1 MSQNM
6 RYIPDTGRDRMK
18 AWVLLLM
25 VLAAWL
31 LPCAALGEG
40 AAMAQARLRLQA
52 LDIAVSDAL
61 AGEVEQ
67 AQAAMAQHMART
79 GMRAEETT
87 PGSTVY
93 DLLIFMGCGDY
104 SQDTGEWMPTSDR
117 VYAFDAEVYDIEHMY
132 TRFLLGMQA
141 IIPGIAITDVREDL
155 SGMAEDMNFSGVD
168 GTRSVDFCVNE
179 HPYSVTLESRG
190 DWFNEEMIA
199 FFMDVLEREQ
209 YPGKLHQITDSMDQM
224 VILFYG
230 SDADALRLRL
240 ALQ

>member
-1 MSQNM
+1 
-6 RYIPDTGRDRMK
+6 MK

-40 AAMAQARLRLQA
+40 EAMAQARLRLQA
-52 LDIAVSDAL
+52 LGIEVSDAL

-67 AQAAMAQHMART
+67 AQDVMAQHMAKAGIQAR
-79 GMRAEETT
+79 ETT
-87 PGSTVY
+87 PGGTVY

-104 SQDTGEWMPTSDR
+104 SQETGEWMPTSDR
-117 VYAFDAEVYDIEHMY
+117 VYAFDAEVYDVEHMY
-132 TRFLLGMQA
+132 AQFLRGMQA
-141 IIPGIAITDVREDL
+141 IIPGIAITGVREDL
-155 SGMAEDMNFSGVD
+155 SGMTEDMSFIGVD
-168 GTRSVDFCVNE
+168 GTRSVDFCVNG

-190 DWFNEEMIA
+190 DWFNEDMLA
-199 FFMDVLEREQ
+199 FFMDVLEKEQ
-209 YPGKLHQITDSMDQM
+209 YPGGLQQISGDMEQM

-230 SDADALRLRL
+230 SDADAIRLRL

>member
-1 MSQNM
+1 MSQTM
-6 RYIPDTGRDRMK
+6 RFIPGTGGDRMK
-18 AWVLLLM
+18 AWVSLLM
-25 VLAAWL
+25 VLAACL
-31 LPCAALGEG
+31 LPCAALSEGE
-40 AAMAQARLRLQA
+40 AMAQARLRLQA

-67 AQAAMAQHMART
+67 AQAVMAQHMTKA
-79 GMRAEETT
+79 GMHAKEATA
-87 PGSTVY
+87 GSTVY

-132 TRFLLGMQA
+132 ARFLRGMQA

-168 GTRSVDFCVNE
+168 GTRSVDFCVNG

-190 DWFNEEMIA
+190 DWFNEDMIA
-199 FFMDVLEREQ
+199 FFTDVLEREQ
-209 YPGKLHQITDSMDQM
+209 YPGKLHQITDNMDQM

>member
-1 MSQNM
+1 
-6 RYIPDTGRDRMK
+6 MK

-40 AAMAQARLRLQA
+40 EAMAQARLRLQA
-52 LDIAVSDAL
+52 LGIEVSDAL

-67 AQAAMAQHMART
+67 AQDVMAQHMAKAGIQAR
-79 GMRAEETT
+79 ETT

-104 SQDTGEWMPTSDR
+104 SQETGEWMPTSDR
-117 VYAFDAEVYDIEHMY
+117 VYVFDAEVYDVEHMY
-132 TRFLLGMQA
+132 AQFLRGMQA
-141 IIPGIAITDVREDL
+141 IILGIAITGVREDL
-155 SGMAEDMNFSGVD
+155 SGMTEDMSFSCFIGVD
-168 GTRSVDFCVNE
+168 GTRSVDFCVNG

-190 DWFNEEMIA
+190 DWFNEDMLA
-199 FFMDVLEREQ
+199 FFMDVLEKEQ
-209 YPGKLHQITDSMDQM
+209 YPGGLHQISGDMDQM

-230 SDADALRLRL
+230 SDADAIRLRL

>member
-1 MSQNM
+1 MSQTM
-6 RYIPDTGRDRMK
+6 RFIPGTGGDRMK

-25 VLAAWL
+25 VLAVYL
-31 LPCAALGEG
+31 LPCAALGEDE
-40 AAMAQARLRLQA
+40 AMAQARLRLQA

-67 AQAAMAQHMART
+67 AQVVMAQHMAKA

-87 PGSTVY
+87 PGSTIY

-132 TRFLLGMQA
+132 ARFLRGMQA

-168 GTRSVDFCVNE
+168 GMRSIDFCVNE

-190 DWFNEEMIA
+190 DWFNEDMIA

-209 YPGKLHQITDSMDQM
+209 YPGKLHQITDNMDQM

>member
-1 MSQNM
+1 
-6 RYIPDTGRDRMK
+6 MK

-25 VLAAWL
+25 LLAACL
-31 LPCAALGEG
+31 LPCAALSEGE
-40 AAMAQARLRLQA
+40 AMAQARLRLQA

-67 AQAAMAQHMART
+67 AQDVMAHHMTKA
-79 GMRAEETT
+79 GMHAKEATA
-87 PGSTVY
+87 GSTVY

-117 VYAFDAEVYDIEHMY
+117 VYAFDAEVYDVEQMY
-132 TRFLLGMQA
+132 AQFLRGMQA

-155 SGMAEDMNFSGVD
+155 SGMAEDMNFSGAD
-168 GTRSVDFCVNE
+168 GTRSVDFCVNG
-179 HPYSVTLESRG
+179 HPYSVTLASRG
-190 DWFNEEMIA
+190 DWFNEDMIA
-199 FFMDVLEREQ
+199 FFTDVLEREQ
-209 YPGKLHQITDSMDQM
+209 YPGKLHQITDNMDQM